1 MLEVAITRG
10 MKHGQK
16 VTFRGEADE
25 TPGILPGDVIF
36 VIEVRIIVPFLA
48 ATQTNLGLEFD
59 FSSYDVIRFFLF
71 VCACLSDS

>member
-25 TPGILPGDVIF
+25 VPGVLPGDVIF
-36 VIEVRIIVPFLA
+36 VIQVRTVLLSYKFGVMLV
-48 ATQTNLGLEFD
+48 LGGW
-59 FSSYDVIRFFLF
+59 YG
-71 VCACLSDS
+71 

>member
-25 TPGILPGDVIF
+25 IPGVLPGDVIF
-36 VIEVRIIVPFLA
+36 VIQVRIIVSFLSA
-48 ATQTNLGLEFD
+48 AKTNLGSGLG
-59 FSSYDVIRFFLF
+59 FSS
-71 VCACLSDS
+71 